1 MRILVEIHHGLGDIV
16 QMLPLFRRLREVFSD
31 AEISAIVA
39 SEEHAQILKL
49 TNLVNK
55 FYYLNVR
62 EMSLSQQ
69 LRFIMQLRNE
79 QFDIGIVAPMTT
91 PKLGRMLMK
100 IIGCKKIVMPIKDE
114 SYRQSTSVMQGLSLL
129 TQLGIEIEEMI
140 PQIHLSQSV
149 VQLGSRLLTSTFGND
164 QKKYLGIC
172 IGTGLVSRGRGKR
185 RENVNAKSIALN
197 ITIDVA
203 DRLKENGY
211 NIILL
216 GGNAEKALLQQ
227 AHYKPEP
234 GIASFAGETSILQTI
249 ALMSHCDLVIG
260 GDTGLIHLADAIG
273 IRTLV
278 YYGASGPSVGPFSE
292 KTTAITAG
300 LDCQYCYGTDALFTC
315 NDRKCLE
322 YITAERIYSNAQKI
336 LDSMC
341 NEYGSPAN
349 RN

>member
-16 QMLPLFRRLREVFSD
+16 QMLPLFKRLREVYFD

-49 TNLVNK
+49 TNLVND

-62 EMSLSQQ
+62 EMNLHQQ
-69 LRFIMQLRNE
+69 FRFLMQLRKE
-79 QFDIGIVAPMTT
+79 QFDIGIVVPMTT
-91 PKLGRMLMK
+91 PKLGRILMK
-100 IIGCKKIVMPIKDE
+100 SIGCKKIVMPIKDE
-114 SYRQSTSVMQGLSLL
+114 SYRKSTSVMQGLSLL
-129 TQLGIEIEEMI
+129 MQLGIETGPMVPKIQLPE
-140 PQIHLSQSV
+140 SV
-149 VQLGSRLLTSTFGND
+149 RQLGKRLLLNSFENQ
-164 QKKYLGIC
+164 QKKNLGIC
-172 IGTGLVSRGRGKR
+172 IGAGLVSRGRGKKC
-185 RENVNAKSIALN
+185 ETVNAKSIALN

-203 DRLKENGY
+203 ERLKESGY

-216 GGNAEKALLQQ
+216 GGGAEKALLKQS
-227 AHYKPEP
+227 HYNPAS
-234 GIASFAGETSILQTI
+234 GIISFAGETSIQQAI
-249 ALMSHCDLVIG
+249 ALMSQCELVIG

-273 IRTLV
+273 VRTLV

-300 LDCQYCYGTDALFTC
+300 LDCQYCYGTDTLFMC

-322 YITAERIYSNAQKI
+322 FITAERIYNDAQRI
-336 LDSMC
+336 LDRVC
-341 NEYGSPAN
+341 NEYDIN